1 MFALTDVSK
10 SFGGET
16 VLDGLSLAV
25 AANRATALIG
35 PSGCGK
41 STLLRLM
48 IGLLAPDAGTVTFAG
63 EPVAGEGSAE
73 LRRMRHRIGY
83 VIQDGGLFPHLTA
96 GQNATLLAEHLRTPP
111 DAAAARLAEL
121 CDTCRFPPDL
131 LDRFPA
137 ELSGG
142 QRQRVGLMR
151 ALFTDPEALLM
162 DEPLG
167 ALDPIVRDEL
177 QGELT
182 ELFGRLGKTVV
193 LVTHD
198 LPEAARLADEIVLLR
213 GGEVA
218 QRGTID
224 DLLDRPADDF
234 VRRFA
239 AAQHVRRDGV

>member
-1 MFALTDVSK
+1 MFALTDVTH
-10 SFGGET
+10 SFGGEA
-16 VLDGLSLAV
+16 VLRGLSLAV
-25 AANRATALIG
+25 DANRVTALIG
-35 PSGCGK
+35 SSGSGK
-41 STLLRLM
+41 STILRLM
-48 IGLLAPDAGTVTFAG
+48 IGLLSPDSGSVTFAG
-63 EPVAGEGSAE
+63 EPVAAEGTAA
-73 LRRMRHRIGY
+73 LRRLRHRVGY

-96 GQNATLLAEHLRTPP
+96 AGNVTLLAEHLRTPA
-111 DAAAARLAEL
+111 DRVSVRLAEL

-177 QGELT
+177 QGELD

-213 GGEVA
+213 GGEVV

-239 AAQHVRRDGV
+239 AAQHVRRNAA